1 MHYGQLEK
9 IEDFIIRYHSH
20 SSYEVSRDN
29 RTAARSVNEV

>member
-20 SSYEVSRDN
+20 EVLRDN
-29 RTAARSVNEV
+29 RTAARSANEV